1 MTNKDLLKRAM
12 APKSDQLNADDL
24 IAGARTINITGVRV
38 NASGEQLVSIFYEG
52 DAGKPWKP
60 SKGMMRVLA
69 YAWGEDPDQW
79 PGRFATLFNDPEVTF
94 GPDKTGG
101 IRISH
106 LSHIQHPINIAI
118 TMKKGKRK
126 PVTILPLQLT
136 QPAPSKGNSHLKAWG
151 QQIKNASLLGVA
163 SLQALWLTVPVEL
176 QPELQAF
183 YNERLAAAKQID
195 YEKSQQPVGF
205 NPAVDETPPQRDEI
219 PLPDEAPENMDSM
232 NIEDM

>member
-24 IAGARTINITGVRV
+24 ISGSRTINITGVRV
-38 NASGEQLVSIFYEG
+38 NASGEQLVSVFYEG

-79 PGRFATLFNDPEVTF
+79 AGRAATLYNDPDVTF

-106 LSHIQHPINIAI
+106 LSHIQHPINLAV
-118 TMKKGKRK
+118 TLKKGKRK
-126 PVTILPLQLT
+126 PVTVLPLQLEAPK
-136 QPAPSKGNSHLKAWG
+136 PATGKSQLKVWG
-151 QQIKNASLLGVA
+151 QHIKNASLAGLA
-163 SLQALWLTVPVEL
+163 ALEAFWLTVPVEL
-176 QPELQAF
+176 QPELQSF
-183 YNERLAAAKQID
+183 YSERYAAAKQID
-195 YEKSQQPVGF
+195 YEKSLQPVAF
-205 NPAVDETPPQRDEI
+205 NPVVDDEPPKRDEV
-219 PLPDEAPENMDSM
+219 PPPDEAPENLDSM